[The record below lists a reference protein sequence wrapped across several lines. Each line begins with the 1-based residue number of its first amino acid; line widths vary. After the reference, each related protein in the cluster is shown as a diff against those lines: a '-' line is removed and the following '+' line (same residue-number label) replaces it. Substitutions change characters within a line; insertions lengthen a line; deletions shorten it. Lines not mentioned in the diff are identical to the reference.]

1 MTPQDLKDGICQ
13 RLAELWPDRTVYP
26 DVCPDDHE
34 RPSSYVQVLE
44 STPTMVNAHLV
55 RWDAKLLVTIWG
67 DLDDYSL
74 AGSAAL
80 MADQKAVTSALFP
93 FLAVGDRVVAL
104 SVSDQGRDESD
115 GAAFVEASCCWYD
128 GLDSLKDPESGG
140 ATNPN
145 LPLMRDFHGKIHN
158 KKGAEEN
165 G

>member
-13 RLAELWPDRTVYP
+13 RLAELWPERTVYP

-55 RWDAKLLVTIWG
+55 RWDAKLLVAIWS

-74 AGSAAL
+74 AASNAL
-80 MADQKAVTSALFP
+80 MEDQKAVISALFP
-93 FLAVGDRVVAL
+93 FLAVGDRVVTL
-104 SVSDQGRDESD
+104 SVSDQGQDEAD
-115 GAAFVEASCCWYD
+115 GAAFVEVKCQWFD
-128 GLDSLKDPESGG
+128 GLSTLSTSDGSEAPD
-140 ATNPN
+140 
-145 LPLMRDFHGKIHN
+145 LPLMNEFSGRIEHE
-158 KKGAEEN
+158 KGVKEN

>member
-13 RLAELWPDRTVYP
+13 RLAELWPERTVYP

-44 STPTMVNAHLV
+44 STPTMVNAQLV

-80 MADQKAVTSALFP
+80 MADQKAVISALFP
-93 FLAVGDRVVAL
+93 FLAVGDRVVTL
-104 SVSDQGRDESD
+104 SVSDQGQDEAD
-115 GAAFVEASCCWYD
+115 GAAFVEGTCQWFD
-128 GLDSLKDPESGG
+128 GISTLSTSDGSEAPD
-140 ATNPN
+140 
-145 LPLMRDFHGKIHN
+145 LPLMKEFSGRIEHE
-158 KKGAEEN
+158 KGVKGN

>member
-13 RLAELWPDRTVYP
+13 RLAELWPERTVYP
-26 DVCPDDHE
+26 DVCPDDLE

-44 STPTMVNAHLV
+44 STPTMVNAQLV

-80 MADQKAVTSALFP
+80 TADQKAVISALFP
-93 FLAVGDRVVAL
+93 FLAVGDRVVTL
-104 SVSDQGRDESD
+104 SVSDQGQDAAD
-115 GAAFVEASCCWYD
+115 GAAFVEATCQWFD
-128 GLDSLKDPESGG
+128 GLSTLSTSDGSEAPD
-140 ATNPN
+140 
-145 LPLMRDFHGKIHN
+145 LPLMNEFSGRIEHE
-158 KKGAEEN
+158 KGVKEN